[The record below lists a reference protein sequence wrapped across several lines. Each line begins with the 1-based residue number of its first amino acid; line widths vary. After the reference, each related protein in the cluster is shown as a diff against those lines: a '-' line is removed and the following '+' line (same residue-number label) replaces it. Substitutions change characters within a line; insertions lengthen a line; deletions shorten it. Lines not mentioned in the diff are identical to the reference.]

1 MDNELYSYYPTIRR
15 PRIEWPNGARV
26 AFWIGLNIE
35 HYLIDQPSTSIAP
48 MTTHLTPDP
57 MNAGWRDYGTRV
69 GIWRQMRM
77 FDKFNI
83 RASVLLNADVCSYYP
98 EIIEEGN
105 KRGWVWLAHGKNNS
119 TLEAN
124 MNEDEE
130 RAYLTGVVT
139 TIREKTGKQPR
150 GWLGPALTET
160 WNTPSILAELGVS
173 YICDWNCDDQPFPMR
188 AKQGRMNGLPYSIE
202 VNDIPLF
209 LGKSLA
215 GEDFEQLL
223 KDQFDVL
230 YEEGAESGQVMA
242 IALHPFI
249 TGVPFRA
256 RYLERALEYIAGHD
270 KVWLATSDEIADFY
284 YERYYE
290 QDLARSERRVAA

>member
-1 MDNELYSYYPTIRR
+1 MDNPLYSYYPSIRR

-35 HYLIDQPSTSIAP
+35 HYVVDQPSTSIAP
-48 MTTHLTPDP
+48 MTTHLIPDP

-69 GIWRQMRM
+69 GIWRQMRT
-77 FDKFNI
+77 FDKFNM
-83 RASVLLNADVCSYYP
+83 RASVLLNADVCAYYP

-119 TLEAN
+119 TLQAN
-124 MNEDEE
+124 MNEEEE
-130 RAYLTGVVT
+130 RAYLTGVVN
-139 TIREKTGKQPR
+139 TIREQTGKQPR

-160 WNTPSILAELGVS
+160 WNTPSILAELGVE
-173 YICDWNCDDQPFPMR
+173 YICDWNCDDQPYPMR
-188 AKQGRMNGLPYSIE
+188 VKQGRMIGLPYSIE

-215 GEDFEQLL
+215 GQDFEQLL

-249 TGVPFRA
+249 TGLPFRIK
-256 RYLERALEYIAGHD
+256 YLERALEYIAGHD
-270 KVWLATSDEIADFY
+270 KVWLATSDEIAEWY
-284 YERYYE
+284 YQRYYD
-290 QDLARSERRVAA
+290 QDLARSERRVAV